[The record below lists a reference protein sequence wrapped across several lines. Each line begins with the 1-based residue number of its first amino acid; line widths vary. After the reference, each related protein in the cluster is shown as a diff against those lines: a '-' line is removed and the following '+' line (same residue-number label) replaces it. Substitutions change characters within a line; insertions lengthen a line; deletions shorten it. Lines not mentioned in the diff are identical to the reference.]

1 MQEGTPLVV
10 LLLTSLV
17 SGLLSEDKKE
27 VYEYF
32 LSKFKEFSEIQK
44 RAIDEVERGE
54 NCIITAPT
62 GTGKTEAAIL
72 PIIERI
78 RKWPY
83 AGIRAIY
90 ITPLRSLNRDLLRR
104 LEDICNR
111 FKISI
116 AVRHGDTPSKER
128 SVQTRKPPQLLIT
141 TPETLQIILI
151 TKSFR
156 NALRNVKAVIVDE
169 LHELYHTKRGA
180 QLSIALERLVEIA
193 GEFQRIG
200 ISATV
205 GNIDEAAIFLFGKR
219 GHKIIKEIGGK
230 GLSLNVEMPNE
241 PIYNYK
247 ELREKFSLDKESI
260 ARIERIISL
269 IKENRKSILFVNTRQ
284 VAESLGSKIIHL
296 SNIYKFGPIAIHHS
310 SLDKE
315 ERIKVEDAFKKGEIK
330 SIIATSSLELGID
343 IGDVDLVMQYNSP
356 KQVTRLIQ
364 RVGRSGHGIKGEAKG
379 TIIVGSIIDALEA
392 GIIARLSIERR
403 LEKESIER
411 NPADVI
417 ANQIASI
424 ALEYNRISES
434 KVIEIFSRAG
444 PFIDLKK
451 EIFEGILKTLEE
463 QHIIKR
469 ANNLILRGSKTLKYF
484 INNISVIPDVS
495 RFVVKNIT
503 TNKVISSLDE
513 RFVAN
518 YIDEGSDFIA
528 KGLPWHV
535 VSIDKGVIY
544 VEPSTSIEAAI
555 PDWEG
560 EDIPVSFE
568 VANAVG
574 NLLEKE
580 EIDFVENISD
590 ELSREISLFF
600 EKQNKY
606 YRFRRGTVPVEIC
619 GDYVIIYSPLGKLA
633 NEFLGKIIGSIFTAD
648 AGSITIKTT
657 PYAIILDT
665 SPANKRPNIKRDL
678 SILKEYS
685 IENLMNNSAII
696 AHTELFRYK
705 FVQTAKLFG
714 IIEKD
719 ATITRNI
726 VDRLIQL
733 YKGSEV
739 YKEVV
744 RDLYKNYYDIEHV
757 NEFLS
762 SLRSGNLHFEFYD
775 SGELSPFAN
784 EVLRSAYYYKE
795 LLLPA
800 TPGSSELKQFIEG
813 IEEKKV
819 ELLCTFCGFRFSKIL
834 SELREGEKIKCPA
847 CGSNMIAI
855 YKEEYTDS
863 IEKVKKG
870 RKLSEKERRY
880 YSESLTCADLINEYG
895 KRALVA
901 LSTYG
906 IGVKT
911 AAKILKMVRSDYK
924 YFLIDLIEA
933 QKNYIKYRKFWR
945 E

>member
-1 MQEGTPLVV
+1 V

-17 SGLLSEDKKE
+17 SGLLPEDKKE

-44 RAIDEVERGE
+44 RAIGEVERGE

-72 PIIERI
+72 PIIEKI
-78 RKWPY
+78 RKEPSV
-83 AGIRAIY
+83 GIRAIY
-90 ITPLRSLNRDLLRR
+90 VTPLRSLNRDLLRR
-104 LEDICNR
+104 LEDICNK
-111 FKISI
+111 FSISI

-128 SVQTRKPPQLLIT
+128 SSQIRKPPQLLIT

-156 NALRNVKAVIVDE
+156 NALRNVKTVVVDE

-200 ISATV
+200 VSATV
-205 GNIDEAAIFLFGKR
+205 GNLDEAAIFLFGKR
-219 GHKIIKEIGGK
+219 EYKIIKDIGEK
-230 GLSLNVEMPNE
+230 NFSLKVEMPNE
-241 PIYNYK
+241 PVYNYK

-296 SNIYKFGPIAIHHS
+296 SNIYKFGPAAIHHS

-343 IGDVDLVMQYNSP
+343 IGDVDLVMQYGSP

-379 TIIVGSIIDALEA
+379 TIIVGSIIDALES
-392 GIIARLSIERR
+392 GTIARLSIERR
-403 LEKESIER
+403 LEKNNMER
-411 NPADVI
+411 NPADVA

-424 ALEYNRISES
+424 ALEYNGISES
-434 KVIEIFSRAG
+434 KVITIFSRAG

-451 EIFEGILKTLEE
+451 ETLEGILKTLEE
-463 QHIIKR
+463 QHVIKR
-469 ANNLILRGSKTLKYF
+469 ANNLILRGSRTLKYF

-503 TNKVISSLDE
+503 TNKIISSLDE

-574 NLLEKE
+574 SLLEKE
-580 EIDFVENISD
+580 EIDFIEKNISI
-590 ELSREISLFF
+590 ELSKEIGLFF

-606 YRFRRGTVPVEIC
+606 YRFKKGTIPVEIRE
-619 GDYVIIYSPLGKLA
+619 DYVIIYSPLGKLA
-633 NEFLGKIIGSIFTAD
+633 NDFLGKIIGSIFTAD
-648 AGSITIKTT
+648 AGTITIKTT

-665 SPANKRPNIKRDL
+665 SLAKRRPNIKRDL
-678 SILKEYS
+678 SILKEYN
-685 IENLMNNSAII
+685 IENLINNSAII
-696 AHTELFRYK
+696 AQSELFRYK

-714 IIEKD
+714 IIEKN

-726 VDRLIQL
+726 ADRLIQL
-733 YKGSEV
+733 YKGSEI

-762 SLRSGNLHFEFYD
+762 SLRTGSLHFEFYD
-775 SGELSPFAN
+775 FGELSPFAN

-813 IEEKKV
+813 MEEKKV
-819 ELLCTFCGFRFSKIL
+819 ELLCTFCGFRFSKTL
-834 SELREGEKIKCPA
+834 SELKEGEKIKCPA
-847 CGSNMIAI
+847 CGSNMVSI
-855 YKEEYTDS
+855 YKEEYMES

-870 RKLSEKERRY
+870 EKLSEKEGEY

-911 AAKILKMVRSDYK
+911 AAKILKMIRSDYK